1 MRYSVYHPSS
11 MDWLNVKASKITD
24 FLSDYKYALS
34 KELVQSSISRLK
46 GYRDNSSKNPVI
58 VTLGEC
64 RIEFKGINEA
74 IETIRGLEYALENLS
89 LK

>member
-11 MDWLNVKASKITD
+11 MDWLDVKTSSITD
-24 FLSDYKYALS
+24 FLSEYKVSLH

-46 GYRDNSSKNPVI
+46 SYTDNSSKNPVI
-58 VTLGEC
+58 LTLGQC
-64 RIEFKGINEA
+64 RIEFKGIHEA
-74 IETIRGLEYALENLS
+74 IETIRGLQYALENLS